1 MRRFK
6 LIMNC
11 ILLGAIL
18 ALGAGYVIKA
28 LEAWEARPYK
38 KTFVEYQRTTFREAW
53 LIHSQKALA
62 EGRAKLIPGKKP
74 LSQLQDTLTLAEENL
89 YKALCDFPQKYKKYT
104 SSAKLVHEQILNLRK
119 YRARGFKES
128 DESPFPQYVAAL
140 DSIRKNH
147 HDCHII
153 KKVEERNLRK

>member
-1 MRRFK
+1 MKRFK

-11 ILLGAIL
+11 VLLGALL

-28 LEAWEARPYK
+28 FEAWEARAYK
-38 KTFVEYQRTTFREAW
+38 QTFVEYQRTTFREAW
-53 LIHSQKALA
+53 LVHTQKALA
-62 EGRAKLIPGKKP
+62 EGRAKLTPGKKS
-74 LSQLQDTLTLAEENL
+74 LRQLQDTLALAEENL
-89 YKALCDFPQKYKKYT
+89 YKTLCDFPQKYQKYT
-104 SSAKLVHEQILNLRK
+104 SSATLVHEQMLNLRK

-128 DESPFPQYVAAL
+128 DESPFPQYAAAL

-153 KKVEERNLRK
+153 KKVEERNLWK